1 MAKKGEVTV
10 RLLEKF
16 LMPMVAT
23 AASAAASY
31 AAKKAPQLLEGPISK
46 VKDAPLGAPVEKVK
60 EATGSNGR
68 RQLSADEF
76 GRRREQRAQSRA
88 DRRKAV
94 R

>member
-1 MAKKGEVTV
+1 MAKTNSDVTV

-16 LMPMVAT
+16 LMPIVAT

-31 AAKKAPQLLEGPISK
+31 AAKKAPQ
-46 VKDAPLGAPVEKVK
+46 VLGATATR
-60 EATGSNGR
+60 ATGSNGHR
-68 RQLSADEF
+68 RISAGELD
-76 GRRREQRAQSRA
+76 RRRDQRAQGRA

>member
-1 MAKKGEVTV
+1 MAKKNGEVTL

-16 LMPMVAT
+16 LMPIVAT

-31 AAKKAPQLLEGPISK
+31 AAKKAPKL
-46 VKDAPLGAPVEKVK
+46 LGAAGTARTP
-60 EATGSNGR
+60 ATGSNGHR
-68 RQLSADEF
+68 RISAEELD
-76 GRRREQRAQSRA
+76 RRRDQRAQGRA

>member
-1 MAKKGEVTV
+1 MAKKNGDLAV

-16 LMPMVAT
+16 LMPIVAT

-31 AAKKAPQLLEGPISK
+31 AAKKAPQ
-46 VKDAPLGAPVEKVK
+46 VLGTATTT
-60 EATGSNGR
+60 ATGSNGHR
-68 RQLSADEF
+68 RLSADELD
-76 GRRREQRAQSRA
+76 RRREERAQARA